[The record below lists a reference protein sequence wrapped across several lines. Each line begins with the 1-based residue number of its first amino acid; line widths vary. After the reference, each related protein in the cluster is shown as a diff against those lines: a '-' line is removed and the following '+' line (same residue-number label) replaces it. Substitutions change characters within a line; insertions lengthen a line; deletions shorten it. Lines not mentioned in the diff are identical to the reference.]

1 MLLIYSHVVCTQFY
15 CLKMAKLAET
25 FCKTHQISEK
35 KFCYDCGFISL
46 HLIAS
51 SVRAVMYKD
60 KQDSTSQDISA
71 RWI

>member
-1 MLLIYSHVVCTQFY
+1 
-15 CLKMAKLAET
+15 MAKLAET